1 MSKYISLDCFDIQL
15 FAEGGA
21 GAGGGTGTVGATGVS
36 AADAGQQSTGA
47 GNPLAGVKYGKQA
60 DAAGDAQGAAGE
72 TVAGD
77 GPEQAR
83 ARQFKALIKGEYK
96 DLYDA
101 EVNDVVRRRFK
112 ATDEKVSRYDALS
125 PTLELLCRKYG
136 VENGDV
142 EALGKAIEDDDS
154 FFEEEAMQRGMS
166 VQQLKQVRKM
176 ERENADLKRQ
186 MQERQTQ
193 EQADKLYSTWLN
205 QAEEAKRIYPDFDLA
220 AELQNADFQSLLR
233 SNIPVQTAYEVV
245 HKDEIITR
253 GMNFAA
259 KTVEK
264 KIANDMIARGRRPSE
279 GAMSQGAAVIK
290 SDVSQLTK
298 ADRREIARRVA
309 RGEKIVF

>member
-1 MSKYISLDCFDIQL
+1 M
-15 FAEGGA
+15 
-21 GAGGGTGTVGATGVS
+21 
-36 AADAGQQSTGA
+36 
-47 GNPLAGVKYGKQA
+47 
-60 DAAGDAQGAAGE
+60 
-72 TVAGD
+72 
-77 GPEQAR
+77 
-83 ARQFKALIKGEYK
+83 
-96 DLYDA
+96 
-101 EVNDVVRRRFK
+101 
-112 ATDEKVSRYDALS
+112 
-125 PTLELLCRKYG
+125 
-136 VENGDV
+136 ENGDV